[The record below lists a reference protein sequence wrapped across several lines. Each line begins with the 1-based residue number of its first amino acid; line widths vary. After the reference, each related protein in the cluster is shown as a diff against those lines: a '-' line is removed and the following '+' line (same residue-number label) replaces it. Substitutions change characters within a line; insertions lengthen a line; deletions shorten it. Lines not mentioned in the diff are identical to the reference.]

1 MHQSTSMYLVFS
13 DGSRDVYDVTVFLE
27 KLLQQFACINSE
39 VGYVC
44 VNKETLKNKSKA
56 LP

>member
-27 KLLQQFACINSE
+27 KLLQQFVCINSE
-39 VGYVC
+39 VGHVC